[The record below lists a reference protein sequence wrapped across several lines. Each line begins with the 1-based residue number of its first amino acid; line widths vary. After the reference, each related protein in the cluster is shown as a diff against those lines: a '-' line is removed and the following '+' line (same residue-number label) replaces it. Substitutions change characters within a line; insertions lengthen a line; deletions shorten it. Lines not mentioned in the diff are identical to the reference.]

1 MFEEVRAELRDQSVS
16 SEMVEKLDAQLYKGT
31 AHLLNMQRRKP
42 ALASFHRGSGQLK
55 LNRKAVNSIINM
67 FAEVRTELHKLDSLI
82 GQEIALLYRP
92 QQHQHHGAQF
102 HQLPTAHQSYGTP
115 VQQPMQGNDYG
126 SQRVS
131 TDIKLPKV
139 MIQQGQICKPTA
151 LANLD
156 YYYSDLHKVPNIP
169 LNKNS
174 KGLFANQL
182 NEHAANSVAT
192 NSIRKIAKQHGSLQG
207 EVLQADLLE
216 KIVQDMGYSAKSL
229 TPTNLQEFTDHVANE
244 LQKNHPLLV
253 CFSVVNRID
262 NKEQGLKLGHPN
274 PYTSNGGKTEHACL
288 ITGFNAQNN
297 TVTIAHWGKTYSN
310 IPIDHLYRSMK
321 S

>member
-156 YYYSDLHKVPNIP
+156 YYYSEPPRILWRLV
-169 LNKNS
+169 
-174 KGLFANQL
+174 GL
-182 NEHAANSVAT
+182 S
-192 NSIRKIAKQHGSLQG
+192 
-207 EVLQADLLE
+207 
-216 KIVQDMGYSAKSL
+216 
-229 TPTNLQEFTDHVANE
+229 
-244 LQKNHPLLV
+244 
-253 CFSVVNRID
+253 
-262 NKEQGLKLGHPN
+262 
-274 PYTSNGGKTEHACL
+274 
-288 ITGFNAQNN
+288 
-297 TVTIAHWGKTYSN
+297 
-310 IPIDHLYRSMK
+310 
-321 S
+321 